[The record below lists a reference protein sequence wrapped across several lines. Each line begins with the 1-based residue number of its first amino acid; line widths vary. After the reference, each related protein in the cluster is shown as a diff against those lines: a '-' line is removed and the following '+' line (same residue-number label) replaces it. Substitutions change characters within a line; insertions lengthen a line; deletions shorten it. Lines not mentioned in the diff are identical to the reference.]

1 VLVNGVTV
9 NECYAVFPS
18 AGKIL
23 LESEGFEILFRK
35 VELQPLQPM

>member
-1 VLVNGVTV
+1 M
-9 NECYAVFPS
+9 NECYDVFPF

-35 VELQPLQPM
+35 FELHPLKDN

>member
-1 VLVNGVTV
+1 VNGTTV
-9 NECYAVFPS
+9 NECYNVFPQ

-35 VELQPLQPM
+35 FELYPLKG